1 MKMDEIDKIKK
12 KIKKEIEESFEVD
25 EDSDIPVHEK
35 RVKEKNIKR
44 IKDKD
49 FR

>member
-12 KIKKEIEESFEVD
+12 KIKKEIEEGFEVD
-25 EDSDIPVHEK
+25 EDSDIPVHE
-35 RVKEKNIKR
+35 RYVKEKKIKK